1 MALLYVQESGLR
13 LLDGAVTLFTVGVSG
28 LCVLSVFFIYEA
40 CPESKNTKVLNMYI
54 FNLQN
59 LHCKRIACQ

>member
-28 LCVLSVFFIYEA
+28 LCAVSLFLI
-40 CPESKNTKVLNMYI
+40 
-54 FNLQN
+54 QN
-59 LHCKRIACQ
+59 SQSFVTLYYVGRWKSQ

>member
-1 MALLYVQESGLR
+1 MALLYVQDSGLR

-28 LCVLSVFFIYEA
+28 LCAVSLLLIYEA
-40 CPESKNTKVLNMYI
+40 RPESKDTKVFYMYI

-59 LHCKRIACQ
+59 LHCKRIACK